1 MDVKKVALVIVDI
14 GGYTE
19 FIKFN
24 KDSLAHAHEVISQL
38 LESIADRAAY
48 PLVLNKFEGD
58 AALLYA
64 VIDGEEGAA
73 ALDISRQVFGLF
85 PLFKDKALELSNSR
99 SACPCAACRNI
110 RNLRLKAIIHK
121 GEAAFRR
128 IRQFEEIAGE
138 DVIIVHRLLK
148 NTVEAGQYILMTE
161 PFFTRLDPALQAQG
175 KAQIE
180 QYEHIGAINLKV
192 FDPETPLPPAPA
204 ARKATGL
211 RALALK
217 LGFLGR

>member
-1 MDVKKVALVIVDI
+1 MDVKKVALVIFDI

-38 LESIADRAAY
+38 LESIADGASH

-64 VIDGEEGAA
+64 VIDGDESAA

-85 PLFKDKALELSNSR
+85 PLFKEKALELSNNR
-99 SACPCAACRNI
+99 SACPCDACQNI
-110 RNLRLKAIIHK
+110 RNLRLKAVVHK
-121 GEAAFRR
+121 GEAAFRK

-148 NTVEAGQYILMTE
+148 NNVEIGQYVLMTE
-161 PFFTRLDPALQAQG
+161 PFFSRLDASVQSQG
-175 KAQIE
+175 KPLVE
-180 QYEHIGAINLKV
+180 QYDHIGTVTLKV
-192 FDPETPLPPAPA
+192 FDPATVLHPAPA
-204 ARKATGL
+204 AQKAGGL
-211 RALALK
+211 RGLAQR